1 MAEPNPL
8 TNPVRKVRVPLIV
21 PDWKAPFRVRAV
33 TTTRAGGVSEGDWAR
48 FNLATHV
55 GDNEVAVIEN
65 RRRLRVVLGLPE
77 EPCWLKQAH
86 TNRVLA
92 LPRDDTDQEADAA
105 ITDEP
110 GVICAVLTAD
120 CVPVLLCDDE
130 GGQVAVIHAGWRGIA
145 SGVVEATVAAFSVA
159 PGHLLA
165 WMGPAIGSE
174 AYEVGAEVRE
184 ALLVGD
190 PAASGAFQPA
200 LAGCWRANL
209 YALVGRRLMRAGV
222 TRVHGGTH
230 CAFTDERRF
239 FSHRRDGTTGR
250 QATLIWLEGAQILE
264 SEWSRPHL
272 GAIRQD

>member
-1 MAEPNPL
+1 MADLPPGKK
-8 TNPVRKVRVPLIV
+8 KVRVPLIV
-21 PDWKAPFRVRAV
+21 PDWDAPFRVRAV
-33 TTTRAGGVSEGDWAR
+33 TTTRAGGVSTGQWAR
-48 FNLATHV
+48 FNLATQV
-55 GDNEVAVIEN
+55 GDDEVAVTEN

-77 EPCWLKQAH
+77 EPKWLKQAH
-86 TNRVLA
+86 STKVLA
-92 LPRDDTDQEADAA
+92 FPRDSADQNADAA

-110 GVICAVLTAD
+110 GVVCAVLTAD

-130 GGQVAVIHAGWRGIA
+130 GGEVAAVHAGWRGLA
-145 SGVVEATVAAFSVA
+145 SGVIEAAVAAFSVA

-165 WMGPAIGSE
+165 WMGPAIGPD
-174 AYEVGAEVRE
+174 AYEIGPEVRE

-200 LAGCWRANL
+200 LAGRWRANL
-209 YALVGRRLMRAGV
+209 YALVARRLMGAGV
-222 TRVHGGTH
+222 TRVSGGKHCTH
-230 CAFTDERRF
+230 SDERRF

-272 GAIRQD
+272 GTIKDD

>member
-8 TNPVRKVRVPLIV
+8 KSPVRKVRVPLIV
-21 PDWKAPFRVRAV
+21 PDWNAPFRVRAV
-33 TTTRAGGVSEGDWAR
+33 TTTRAGGVSGGEWAR
-48 FNLATHV
+48 FNLATRV
-55 GDNEVAVIEN
+55 GDDETAFTEN

-77 EPCWLKQAH
+77 EPRWLNQAH

-92 LPRDDTDQEADAA
+92 LPRDDISREADAA

-145 SGVVEATVAAFSVA
+145 SGIVEATVAAFSVA

-165 WMGPAIGSE
+165 WMGPAIGPG
-174 AYEVGAEVRE
+174 AYEVGQEVRE

-190 PAASGAFQPA
+190 PAASGAFQPS
-200 LAGCWRANL
+200 LAGRWRANL
-209 YALVGRRLMRAGV
+209 YALVARRLM
-222 TRVHGGTH
+222 
-230 CAFTDERRF
+230 
-239 FSHRRDGTTGR
+239 
-250 QATLIWLEGAQILE
+250 GA
-264 SEWSRPHL
+264 
-272 GAIRQD
+272 